1 MEVANLNKKAINLL
15 VSIGSLNISNKAVKD
30 FEIERNF
37 SDVSN
42 KFTLT
47 ILDTP
52 QLGLYDLELYMIAG
66 NRSISVS
73 YNDIADKESFVSFKG
88 QIWDYT
94 SSFVGNIKE
103 LTVTGYMS
111 RAATYDTSGQALYNI
126 DFNSYYNMRVDTKLE
141 WNVISLYR
149 LHQAYYQEWLSRNEA
164 AYGSDISDYIT
175 YTSDVVHS
183 EFREMYNNNSLTVR
197 IYGPGG
203 YIDLPIPDSFTQAE
217 EKVVDEETGDII
229 YEGDTKDP
237 NNKFWGQLTDR
248 VCNNKNVTKLWYE
261 DVAFSDANLR
271 GFTLGNENATYLQ
284 MNPEK
289 QYFGAG
295 SFIYNNLG
303 VDPSYIVKQLC
314 KLEGWKYTDTSIV
327 QTELVPCSD
336 AFKMQNQSAL
346 QFIND
351 VLIPV
356 SITPLGDYTL
366 KVDKDGDGK
375 KDTYTMD
382 QAVGGFVA
390 WFDSNNVFHYE
401 PLSNL
406 YKYDKRNILL
416 GYNVKNSPVISF
428 QVDTKGTCFYTTNNQ
443 VINAISLVTGK
454 EIEEV
459 ATSTSQQILE
469 YNKVKGHNEALDEF
483 FGFTYEQIQE
493 LYASG
498 SLDTS
503 YTFWA
508 GFGAD
513 AKVLVD
519 GVPTNIDDLYTTDFN
534 VASDDVKVK
543 FDDISPIS
551 TITVDSVST
560 TATVISSLV
569 QSRLVTSVPSSG
581 VTNEKTMA
589 AQLADAR
596 SQVEK
601 FMITA
606 SMSLW
611 GDPRITPASMI
622 KVTNLIKSSYAEL
635 HPTSGD
641 YLVLKQTDTISSDTF
656 TQKLS
661 LIRANANLTANI
673 NPQNIDYSVK
683 VQEVSQKTSKE
694 EAEIALDKETQWAED
709 QKGKV
714 SSVVGLWDIYWE
726 RAMANGVETGIPDL
740 SLSYPLPEPGDFNL
754 IAPEISD
761 VFKGINNAPILSGTS
776 ADKVMNVN
784 FSLYPGL
791 KEWYETALTQYRNG
805 TLGDTKITSVP
816 MYSKTS
822 EPPEKEPYLPPHL
835 NYYKGNT
842 TNSSN
847 QQQSDYMEDYYN
859 RVIKGTR

>member
-73 YNDIADKESFVSFKG
+73 YNDTADKESFVSFKG

-126 DFNSYYNMRVDTKLE
+126 DFNSYYNMRVDTKLR
-141 WNVISLYR
+141 WNVNYLQM
-149 LHQAYYQEWLSRNEA
+149 LHQSYYQEWLDRNTASYDDPSE
-164 AYGSDISDYIT
+164 YT
-175 YTSDVVHS
+175 VYTSDIVYS
-183 EFREMYNNNSLTVR
+183 DFRQTYNSNSLTAR

-217 EKVVDEETGDII
+217 EEVTDEETGDVI
-229 YEGDTKDP
+229 YTGDLMDP
-237 NNKFWGQLTDR
+237 NKKFWGELHLFPSSYSEKCWAD
-248 VCNNKNVTKLWYE
+248 
-261 DVAFSDANLR
+261 DDANIR
-271 GFTLGNENATYLQ
+271 AFQSTNDSNIYIQ

-295 SFIYNNLG
+295 SFIYNNFG

-382 QAVGGFVA
+382 QPVGGFVA

-493 LYASG
+493 LYASD
-498 SLDTS
+498 SIDTS

-508 GFGAD
+508 GFGED

-519 GVPTNIDDLYTTDFN
+519 GVPTSIDDLYTPPTDAETESIKTYWGDNQRFM
-534 VASDDVKVK
+534 
-543 FDDISPIS
+543 PIV
-551 TITVDSVST
+551 TT
-560 TATVISSLV
+560 TATVISSLI
-569 QSRLVTSVPSSG
+569 QDRLVTSVPSSG

-622 KVTNLIKSSYAEL
+622 KVTNLIKSSYTEL

-683 VQEVSQKTSKE
+683 VQEASQKTSKE

-740 SLSYPLPEPGDFNL
+740 SFSYPLPEPGDFNL

-776 ADKVMNVN
+776 ADKVMDVN

-835 NYYKGNT
+835 NYYKENT